1 MAFLDGFDKKLTMLG
16 QGAIQT
22 DSAKLSSA
30 LKTLETQKK
39 EAFSELGSMYYEIYK
54 QFGGSVGEE
63 AAAVIKRIEEI
74 EQQIFEK
81 KDQMQKVKGVIYCT
95 NCNAEIPVGSA
106 FCNICGS
113 KVEAQNTM
121 NYQMAAE
128 VQQNTGKICGHCGYP
143 LEEGQ
148 LFCTNCGTKVLEIKM
163 ESESAVEED
172 IPSDMEESHTV
183 ICPSCGSEVGE
194 TQRFCTACGTRLE

>member
-1 MAFLDGFDKKLTMLG
+1 M
-16 QGAIQT
+16 
-22 DSAKLSSA
+22 
-30 LKTLETQKK
+30 
-39 EAFSELGSMYYEIYK
+39 
-54 QFGGSVGEE
+54 
-63 AAAVIKRIEEI
+63 
-74 EQQIFEK
+74 
-81 KDQMQKVKGVIYCT
+81 
-95 NCNAEIPVGSA
+95 GSA

-121 NYQMAAE
+121 NYQMAEE

-172 IPSDMEESHTV
+172 VPSDMEESHTV
-183 ICPSCGSEVGE
+183 ICPGCGSEMGE